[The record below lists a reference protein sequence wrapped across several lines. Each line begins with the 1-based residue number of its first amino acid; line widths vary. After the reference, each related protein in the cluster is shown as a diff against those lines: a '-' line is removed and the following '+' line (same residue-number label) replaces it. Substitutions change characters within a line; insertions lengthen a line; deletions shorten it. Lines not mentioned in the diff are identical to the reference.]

1 MKNLAKIQAL
11 VFDFDGVLTNNKV
24 WVDENGIESVVCS
37 RSDGLGFAAFRQKS
51 IPVYIMSTE
60 ENPVVRV
67 RAEKLGVPVIQ
78 GVKNKSKTLKQLAAQ
93 FDWDLS
99 RILFVGNDLND
110 LSVMISCGFR
120 ACPCD
125 SHPQIIEISD
135 FVLELNGGEG
145 VARELA
151 EKIFEFNMTDLGDE

>member
-1 MKNLAKIQAL
+1 MKDVAKIQAL

-24 WVDENGIESVVCS
+24 WVDENGTESVVCS
-37 RSDGLGFAAFRQKS
+37 RADGLGFAAFRQKS

-78 GVKNKSKTLKQLAAQ
+78 GVKNKSKALKKLAAQ

-110 LSVMISCGFR
+110 LSAMTICGFT
-120 ACPCD
+120 ACPNN
-125 SHPQIIEISD
+125 SHPQIVEICD
-135 FVLELNGGEG
+135 FVLELSGGEG

-151 EKIFEFNMTDLGDE
+151 EKVFELNMTNTGD